1 MSSPA
6 PAPVEEKKISTAKNV
21 GIGAGLG
28 LSACI
33 TLALGIAFGNW
44 LTKNSQEV
52 MSNTQEKAAHWFEK
66 FALFGKG
73 GLIVSLIVLALLNGH
88 GSYVS
93 ENPKKFMQDA
103 LATGGFGAIAAV
115 FLTLTRGRPDLLMN
129 HFVFALLL
137 FFLYHVCREFAGYF
151 TVFGSEQMT
160 DKEKAQ
166 ENKLAKPILI
176 VLGVAALVAIGLAVT
191 ARVSPDLSQG
201 IFKSLS
207 PSLAFALE
215 TIIFVAIITGGEVI
229 VARNHDDPL
238 GPVIGTSAMMFTIA
252 HLMLQGGGFYSHL
265 YPVVPPSIE

>member
-1 MSSPA
+1 VPA
-6 PAPVEEKKISTAKNV
+6 PPSEKKMSTAMNA
-21 GIGAGLG
+21 GMGAGLSV
-28 LSACI
+28 SACI

-44 LTKNSQEV
+44 LTKNSV
-52 MSNTQEKAAHWFEK
+52 VTNTQEKAAHWFEK

-73 GLIVSLIVLALLNGH
+73 GLVVTLIVLALLNGH
-88 GSYVS
+88 VSYVS
-93 ENPKKFMQDA
+93 ENPQKFMQDA

-115 FLTLTRGRPDLLMN
+115 FLTLTRGRPDLLVN

-166 ENKLAKPILI
+166 ENKLAKPIMI
-176 VLGVAALVAIGLAVT
+176 VMGVAALVAIGLAVT
-191 ARVSPDLSQG
+191 AHVSPDLSQG
-201 IFKSLS
+201 ILKNLS

-229 VARNHDDPL
+229 VARNHNDPL
-238 GPVIGTSAMMFTIA
+238 GPAIGASAIVFTIA
-252 HLMLQGGGFYSHL
+252 HLMLQGGGFYGHL
-265 YPVVPPSIE
+265 YPVAPPSIE